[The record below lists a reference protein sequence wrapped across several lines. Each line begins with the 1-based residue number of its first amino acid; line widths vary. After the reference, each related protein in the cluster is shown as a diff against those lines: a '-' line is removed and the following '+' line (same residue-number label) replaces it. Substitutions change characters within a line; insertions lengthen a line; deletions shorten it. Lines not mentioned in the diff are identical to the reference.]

1 MSDLQKQ
8 AENAA
13 AAVAEQMRVAAVGGA
28 RTAEAATRGFLRRNI
43 WALAGTALL
52 GLGLALWAL

>member
-8 AENAA
+8 AESAA
-13 AAVAEQMRVAAVGGA
+13 AAVVEQMWVAAVGDA
-28 RTAEAATRGFLRRNI
+28 RAAKVVTQSFLRRNI
-43 WALAGTALL
+43 WVLAGAALV